1 MNKEK
6 TKLQNNEEYYCL
18 NCGTAQKGNTVVR
31 TKTKDRILTC
41 SDCEIQIRFYVMSPP
56 KKTVAE
62 AAKSFDATPL
72 TDRQTGHKPYTKRRK
87 SRKNK

>member
-6 TKLQNNEEYYCL
+6 NKLQNNEEYYCL
-18 NCGTAQKGNTVVR
+18 NCGTAQTVV
-31 TKTKDRILTC
+31 TPKSKDRILTC

-62 AAKSFDATPL
+62 AAKSFHATPL
-72 TDRQTGHKPYTKRRK
+72 TDRQTGHKPYRKRRK
-87 SRKNK
+87 RRKVNDD